1 MSTDHQTARLDR
13 RRFLQAGAV
22 GALAMALPLPALAPR
37 AAAAVRA
44 AVPAATGAG
53 VALATVPLGQ
63 VQLTPSRWL
72 DNMNRTAAYL
82 RFVDADRML
91 HMFRVTFGLPSSATP
106 LGGWEAPD
114 VQLRGHSMGHLL
126 SGLALSAANTGDQV
140 MIDKSRYLVAELAAV
155 QAAGPAA
162 GFTPGYLS
170 AFGEQTFVDLE
181 SGKVPW
187 APYYTIHKI
196 MAGFLDQHVLLGD
209 AQALEVV
216 RGMASWVD
224 ARTAP
229 LSREAMQKMLNVEF
243 GGMNELLV
251 NLWKVT
257 GDPLHLELAT
267 RFDHDTVFVPLSE
280 RRNTLAGR
288 HANTDIPKVIG
299 AAEEYAATGDAR
311 YRTIATYFWDQ
322 VVHHHTY
329 VIGGNSNAEFFG
341 EPGQIVSN
349 LGENTCENCNSYN
362 MIKLSRALF
371 LQDPGT
377 PAYMDYVEWTLLNQM
392 LGEQDPDSA
401 HGNVTYYTGLSHTA
415 SRKGKEGLVNE
426 PGSYSSDYGNFSC
439 DHGTGMETHSKFAD
453 SVWFTRE
460 STAYLNLF
468 IPSRFTWQEQG
479 VTLTV
484 ETGYPYDEHVRVRV
498 EGSGELGVAVRIP
511 AWLDGTGRA
520 PQLTVNGEP
529 ATSEPVRP
537 GTYVTLQR
545 TWSTGDVIELVLP
558 MEARWLQAPDNPA
571 AHALTY
577 GPLVLAGRYG
587 DTPPASLPVA
597 DPTTLRPTGQ
607 GLDHALDVGGRT
619 VTFSPFLDVHHEHY
633 DVYFLLPPSAPAPE
647 VVARFGFDEAE
658 GAPQD
663 GTGRWGP
670 AALVGGATRV
680 ERDGGSAVQLDGA
693 GGHVA
698 LPAGLLGGLSEFTVS
713 VWFRLDALA
722 NNSRVFDL
730 GFNANTYLFLNPR
743 TGSNKARLGM
753 KLNGMEGEDFV
764 DSSAGPL
771 PVGEWTHVA
780 ATVGSEVHLYVDG
793 ELVGS
798 NTSPRTSPL
807 ALGATSHN
815 YLGKSQNVKHPYLPG
830 AVDDFRLFG
839 RALSADEIAALA
851 GAPTDDVAVS
861 AEVSVRRMGS
871 SLYVAV
877 RATNDEEVPVGI
889 TLETPYGSRSFTA
902 VEPGRAAYQAF
913 NARSTS
919 VPAGEVTVTA
929 SKTLGDGTVSSVQTV
944 GFDAVG

>member
-1 MSTDHQTARLDR
+1 MSTARQTLALDR
-13 RRFLQAGAV
+13 RRFLQAGAA
-22 GALAMALPLPALAPR
+22 GALALALPIPALAPR
-37 AAAAVRA
+37 AAAAVRPA
-44 AVPAATGAG
+44 AVVPGGAS
-53 VALATVPLGQ
+53 LATVPLGQ
-63 VQLTPSRWL
+63 VRLTSSRFL

-126 SGLALSAANTGDQV
+126 SGLALSAANSGDTDL
-140 MIDKSRYLVAELAAV
+140 IAKSRYLVAGLAAV

-196 MAGFLDQHVLLGD
+196 MAGLLDQHVLLGD
-209 AQALEVV
+209 VQALEVV
-216 RGMASWVD
+216 RGMAGWVD
-224 ARTAP
+224 ARTSP

-257 GDPLHLELAT
+257 GDPLHLELAQ
-267 RFDHDTVFVPLSE
+267 RFDHDTVFVPLAE

-288 HANTDIPKVIG
+288 HANTDIPKVVG

-377 PAYMDYVEWTLLNQM
+377 CEYMDYVEWTLLNQM

-415 SRKGKEGLVNE
+415 SRKGKDGLVSD

-439 DHGTGMETHSKFAD
+439 DHGSGMETHSKFAD
-453 SVWFTRE
+453 SVWFTQQDV
-460 STAYLNLF
+460 AYLNLF
-468 IPSRFTWQEQG
+468 IPSTFTWEAKS
-479 VTLTV
+479 VRLTV
-484 ETGYPYDEHVRVRV
+484 ETEYPYAERVRVRV
-498 EGSGELGVAVRIP
+498 EGTGAFTLKVRVP
-511 AWLDGTGRA
+511 GWLENSSRE
-520 PQLTVNGEP
+520 PQVTVNGTP
-529 ATSEPVRP
+529 VDGQVRP
-537 GTYVTLQR
+537 GTYVAIDR
-545 TWSTGDVIELVLP
+545 TWADGDVVELELP
-558 MEARWLQAPDNPA
+558 MDTTWLPAPDNPA
-571 AHALTY
+571 AHALTH
-577 GPLVLAGRYG
+577 GPLVLAGRFG
-587 DTPPASLPVA
+587 DDPPASLQMA
-597 DPTTLRPTGQ
+597 DPTTLAPSGT
-607 GLDHALDVGGRT
+607 GLDRTVEVGGRT
-619 VTFSPFLDVHHEHY
+619 ITFSPFLDLHHEHY
-633 DVYFLLPPSAPAPE
+633 NVYFLLPPTTTAPE
-647 VVARFGFDEAE
+647 LVTSFGFDEPS

-663 GTGRWGP
+663 ATGRWG
-670 AALVGGATRV
+670 AGALVGGAVR
-680 ERDGGSAVQLDGA
+680 EAHDGGSAVRLDGA
-693 GGHVA
+693 GGHVV
-698 LPAGLLGGLSEFTVS
+698 LPAGLLGGLSELTVS
-713 VWFRLDALA
+713 VWVKIDTLV

-780 ATVGSEVHLYVDG
+780 AVVGSEMKLYVDG
-793 ELVGS
+793 ELVGT
-798 NTSPRTSPL
+798 NPAPKTLAL
-807 ALGATSHN
+807 ALGATTHN

-839 RALSADEIAALA
+839 RALTDEEVAALA
-851 GAPTDDVAVS
+851 GVPSDDVS
-861 AEVSVRRMGS
+861 FTAEVSTRTMGGTV
-871 SLYVAV
+871 YVAV
-877 RATNDEEVPVGI
+877 RATSTEEVPVDV
-889 TLETPYGSRSFTA
+889 TLETPYGSRTFTGVA
-902 VEPGRAAYQAF
+902 PGRSAYQSFGSRRAD
-913 NARSTS
+913 
-919 VPAGEVTVTA
+919 VPAGEVTVTV
-929 SKTLGDGTVSSVQTV
+929 SKDVGDGRLTSSQTLDY
-944 GFDAVG
+944 DAVG